1 MGNGLSAAE
10 HALLCTVV
18 PECALLPDIAAM
30 HDFYHPNVALYSTE
44 QDRDW
49 KCRDGVHLGFY
60 VTTMLHEFA
69 VHRGCMQRFT
79 FVHLMYRMG
88 FAVADINFYVTFV
101 EDTFYRRILC
111 DSKTGRMVPMPSA
124 VDPVFWRRVSVPAC
138 ACIVVSNGRICGIA
152 SMPIKTART
161 ACPGTG

>member
-60 VTTMLHEFA
+60 VTTMLQNLRCIAA
-69 VHRGCMQRFT
+69 V
-79 FVHLMYRMG
+79 
-88 FAVADINFYVTFV
+88 
-101 EDTFYRRILC
+101 C
-111 DSKTGRMVPMPSA
+111 DALRLYT
-124 VDPVFWRRVSVPAC
+124 
-138 ACIVVSNGRICGIA
+138 
-152 SMPIKTART
+152 
-161 ACPGTG
+161 